1 MRDRLN
7 ELKLQVLS
15 HISQIVGQ
23 ALDLDQTLEVIL
35 GILSEHLAMKRATI
49 TLMDED
55 RNRLGICASH
65 GLTPDEK
72 SRGVYRLDEGV
83 TGHIFR
89 TRRPFVVPDIRKEP
103 LFLDKTGSRKIE
115 KGQIA
120 FIGVPVVL
128 HGKPIG
134 VLSVDRLFGEDVSF
148 DEDIEFLTIL
158 AALVAQFVSLN
169 NRVRAREDKLIRAN
183 RSLKSELSEKCGNF
197 FASAMSPAMIQA
209 QQLIR
214 KVAPTKASVLLLG
227 ESGTG
232 KTLVAQ
238 IIHEMSDRV
247 GFPFVKVNCAALPGT
262 LLESELFGYEKGAF
276 TGAAE
281 TRAGRVEQANGGT
294 IFLDEI
300 GELSMALQAKL
311 LRFLQERE
319 FERLGSNRTR
329 SVDVRII
336 AATNK
341 ELDVEVKRND
351 FREDL
356 YYRLNVFPIR
366 VPPLRERREDIPS
379 LVAFFVEKLC
389 REYGCAL
396 RFTAT
401 GMRSLVEHSWPGNVR
416 EMENLIER
424 LAIMADGGE
433 LDAADLA
440 PYVSWDRSCAEAGRC
455 VAGTSLRDIEKTNV
469 LAALERNHWK
479 LSRAAGEL
487 GITLRQM
494 GYRVK
499 KFGLEEVVRDR
510 KHALKSY

>member
-1 MRDRLN
+1 M
-7 ELKLQVLS
+7 LS

-35 GILSEHLAMKRATI
+35 GILSEHLAMQRATI
-49 TLMDED
+49 TLMDQE
-55 RNRLGICASH
+55 RNRLGIRASH

-115 KGQIA
+115 KRRIA
-120 FIGVPVVL
+120 FIGVPIVL
-128 HGKPIG
+128 HGNPIG

-169 NRVRAREDKLIRAN
+169 DRVRAREDRLIRAN
-183 RSLKSELSEKCGNF
+183 RSLKSELSEKCTNF
-197 FASAMSPAMIQA
+197 FASAMSPAMVQVQA
-209 QQLIR
+209 LIR

-238 IIHEMSDRV
+238 IIHELSDRV
-247 GFPFVKVNCAALPGT
+247 GFPFVKVNCAALPDT

-276 TGAAE
+276 TGASEA
-281 TRAGRVEQANGGT
+281 RAGRVEQANGGT

-341 ELDVEVKRND
+341 DLEVEVRKGD

-366 VPPLRERREDIPS
+366 VPPLRERRDDITS
-379 LVAFFVEKLC
+379 LVGFFTDKLC
-389 REYGCAL
+389 REYGCSL
-396 RFTAT
+396 RFTSTAMQALT
-401 GMRSLVEHSWPGNVR
+401 EHTWPGNVR

-424 LAIMADGGE
+424 LAIMVEGGDLGAE
-433 LDAADLA
+433 DLA
-440 PYVSWDRSCAEAGRC
+440 PYVSWDGTSTDPSRSGT
-455 VAGTSLRDIEKTNV
+455 GTSLKEIEKRNV
-469 LAALERNHWK
+469 LAALERNRWK
-479 LSRAAGEL
+479 LSRAAGDL

-510 KHALKSY
+510 KHALK